1 MKWRYHRP
9 PARYNGLTSLTSLPE
24 ITARTPMTAAARVQ
38 PEAFFTPGEWAQL
51 SRRSRWKGLALV
63 AHGWAALIC

>member
-1 MKWRYHRP
+1 
-9 PARYNGLTSLTSLPE
+9 
-24 ITARTPMTAAARVQ
+24 MTAAARVQ